1 MNITIKYDN
10 GQMTIHMESFFPT
23 SQTRLKKLLKIIDL
37 DYRNQD
43 EIIQTMQQYFQDRVQ
58 ELEEKSIILKNKVD
72 DKERIIASRNY
83 PSGVYLTKDKL
94 RVEKAN
100 LSSYKHEYNGC
111 VKQKE
116 AFVKHLEILEQR
128 K

>member
-72 DKERIIASRNY
+72 DKEKIITSRKY
-83 PSGVYLTKDKL
+83 PSGIYLTKDKL
-94 RVEKAN
+94 KVEKAS

-128 K
+128 R